1 MSKAKND
8 AIVIRSYSDL
18 IDLKPIEELEIDVTA
33 KLTPSLVHKLEKI
46 IVSAV
51 SSKFQMLNIEKQS
64 MIDTI
69 VAQEKKAVG
78 VKNFTQKVKNL
89 ENKIEI
95 LSKEIATV
103 KIDCILA
110 TGFKSNGDRVSSS
123 WLKAEKIDT
132 SNFSRSRYA
141 FDPYSKE
148 KVEMRKYSPDLRK
161 KILDRIEKL
170 EQKILA
176 ITNQFD
182 DAERKFDKVKAKLY
196 LSSTYGDA
204 LVILNTI
211 LGNSDKLLSR

>member
-1 MSKAKND
+1 
-8 AIVIRSYSDL
+8 
-18 IDLKPIEELEIDVTA
+18 
-33 KLTPSLVHKLEKI
+33 
-46 IVSAV
+46 
-51 SSKFQMLNIEKQS
+51 
-64 MIDTI
+64 
-69 VAQEKKAVG
+69 
-78 VKNFTQKVKNL
+78 
-89 ENKIEI
+89 
-95 LSKEIATV
+95 
-103 KIDCILA
+103 
-110 TGFKSNGDRVSSS
+110 
-123 WLKAEKIDT
+123 
-132 SNFSRSRYA
+132 SRYA